1 MGALQAHVLQLC
13 GILTANNS
21 MMTAVLCYEDD
32 ASCFVTEFGVFP
44 EATTENA
51 LAVLDE
57 AIKKYGKSTSILTD
71 HGSQFYTNESEVKKN
86 SVLRFEERM
95 AELDVK
101 HILARVKY
109 PQTNGKLEMLHG
121 DLQREL

>member
-1 MGALQAHVLQLC
+1 M
-13 GILTANNS
+13 
-21 MMTAVLCYEDD
+21 
-32 ASCFVTEFGVFP
+32 TEFGVFP